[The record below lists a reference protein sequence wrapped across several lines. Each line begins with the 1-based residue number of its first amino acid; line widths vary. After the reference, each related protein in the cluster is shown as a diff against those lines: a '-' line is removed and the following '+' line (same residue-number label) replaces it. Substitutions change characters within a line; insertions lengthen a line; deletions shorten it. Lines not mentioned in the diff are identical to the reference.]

1 MYSFSK
7 KIIQVPVVLL
17 TLIATP
23 KSLAANNLFFS
34 SNTILAQSVNSDITY
49 PLPKSLPSGTKIRL
63 FSSSSMVV
71 INQALKQ
78 RYEEKYPDT
87 EVELVT
93 GDTSGVLKALLEGET
108 DLVAVGRQLTTEEKG
123 QGLVEVPINRGKIAI
138 IVASENPFKENLSFE
153 KFAKI
158 LRGEITN
165 WSTLG
170 GPKVPI
176 RFIDRPESSDTREA
190 LKSYDVF
197 KKSPFRTGSNATQVS
212 EDDTAAVVKELGKDG
227 ISYAIADQVL
237 NRENVRVISMHKT
250 LPTNPLYPYS
260 QPRNYVYKKDTASR
274 EVLAF
279 LGLVTSQGGQQV
291 VAAIDKQGGSDLAT
305 LTPVN
310 KAKPSETVT
319 SPSPNTQKDTKLN
332 KQEKT
337 DSAKFEGIVSGP
349 SPNTEG
355 ETGGVGTPAT
365 GDTNKETEKKGFPWP
380 VLLLLGI
387 PLLGALLWQLF
398 RKVGNESIGTGQTK
412 VAPGTTTD
420 SGYPPVGGTPVAGAE
435 ISETT
440 EVSETTSKDGNEAN
454 VGTPSTGI
462 PPIVG
467 AAGVAGV
474 GGLLAAWAGVEKNS
488 QISLSPGVNQ
498 TALVS
503 WSVPEADQQAATLHG
518 AQQFQLRVY
527 DVTANEPDSEPTQSI
542 QEYDVD
548 ESTTELIIENIEA
561 PRDIQAEI
569 GYVTDDGEWL
579 KLATSNQITISEAIA
594 VTPETTI
601 TP

>member
-1 MYSFSK
+1 M
-7 KIIQVPVVLL
+7 IN
-17 TLIATP
+17 LIATP
-23 KSLAANNLFFS
+23 KSLEANNLFFS

-237 NRENVRVISMHKT
+237 DRENVRVISMHKT

-319 SPSPNTQKDTKLN
+319 SASPNTQKDTKLN

-349 SPNTEG
+349 KS
-355 ETGGVGTPAT
+355 
-365 GDTNKETEKKGFPWP
+365 
-380 VLLLLGI
+380 
-387 PLLGALLWQLF
+387 
-398 RKVGNESIGTGQTK
+398 
-412 VAPGTTTD
+412 
-420 SGYPPVGGTPVAGAE
+420 
-435 ISETT
+435 
-440 EVSETTSKDGNEAN
+440 
-454 VGTPSTGI
+454 
-462 PPIVG
+462 
-467 AAGVAGV
+467 
-474 GGLLAAWAGVEKNS
+474 
-488 QISLSPGVNQ
+488 
-498 TALVS
+498 
-503 WSVPEADQQAATLHG
+503 
-518 AQQFQLRVY
+518 
-527 DVTANEPDSEPTQSI
+527 
-542 QEYDVD
+542 
-548 ESTTELIIENIEA
+548 
-561 PRDIQAEI
+561 
-569 GYVTDDGEWL
+569 
-579 KLATSNQITISEAIA
+579 
-594 VTPETTI
+594 
-601 TP
+601 